1 MILYFKPLFCI
12 FFGQILFE
20 RFSAEQSVRHYS
32 IRLSREER
40 SCTKCEK
47 ISRNS
52 RSVPEMPLVEFSLV
66 FFGPHYGV
74 GDDFPFLG
82 GIDLKGET
90 AFKIGLI
97 ETRHESMGI
106 MTFELSV

>member
-1 MILYFKPLFCI
+1 
-12 FFGQILFE
+12 
-20 RFSAEQSVRHYS
+20 
-32 IRLSREER
+32 
-40 SCTKCEK
+40 
-47 ISRNS
+47 
-52 RSVPEMPLVEFSLV
+52 MPLVEFSLV